1 MHHLETEI
9 DHGHISMIAL
19 EKMVHSDSYARLV
32 DLFVDALSLNKL
44 GFTHAQHESQGR
56 PPYHPGVLLKLYM
69 YGYRHGLR
77 SIYMQHQQKRTIY

>member
-69 YGYRHGLR
+69 YCYRYGLP